1 VCTTDLNLKET
12 IGENFMSDINIH
24 FSREEFSQRKDR
36 VCASLNEQGLDGLL
50 MFKIED
56 MYWLTG
62 YDSDGFSIFGT
73 MFIGTNGQLTHL
85 SRMAD
90 LGNASYSSICEDVRP
105 APDSQ
110 TVTRAEQVKEMLN
123 SLGMQGKRIGIQ
135 VDTMG
140 LTPRLFLQIQSELDG
155 WCKLTI
161 APDFIR
167 ELRLVKSPQE
177 LDYLR
182 QAGKIMD
189 IAMEKTIEATFSG
202 AYEGDIYA
210 TFYDTLFRLGGDLPA
225 HIPPLGSGKSA
236 LNLRYTTKRKHVLEN
251 DQITLEL
258 GVAYRHYHAAS
269 MCVVLT
275 GPEINPR
282 QLSMHETSV
291 IALDAVQSILRAGTT
306 VGEIYD
312 MYKTTLEEN
321 GEKNSVLT
329 VCGYTMGA
337 AWPPTWM
344 EQPMIHAGNPVVL
357 EENMCFF
364 THMILNDRE
373 TGLSMAV
380 AEQAIITAGKPE
392 IITNVRRTPII
403 KD

>member
-1 VCTTDLNLKET
+1 
-12 IGENFMSDINIH
+12 MSDLNIH
-24 FSREEFSQRKDR
+24 FTKEEFSQRQHQVR
-36 VCASLNEQGLDGLL
+36 QSLDEQNLDGALL
-50 MFKIED
+50 FKIED

-62 YDSDGFSIFGT
+62 YDSDGFCIFGS
-73 MFIGTNGQLTHL
+73 MFIGLNEQLTQL
-85 SRMAD
+85 VRPAD
-90 LGNASYSSICEDVRP
+90 LGNANYSSICEDIRTAV
-105 APDSQ
+105 DSQ
-110 TVTRAEQVKEMLN
+110 DITRASQIKEMLA
-123 SLGMQGKRIGIQ
+123 SLNMQGKRIGIQ

-140 LTPRLFLQIQSELDG
+140 LTPRLFLEIQEALTG
-155 WCKLTI
+155 WCELVI
-161 APDFIR
+161 MPDFIR

-182 QAGKIMD
+182 KAGEIMD
-189 IAMEKTIEATFSG
+189 DVLIKTIDATHSG

-210 TFYDTLFRLGGDLPA
+210 TFYDSLFRQGADLPA

-251 DQITLEL
+251 DQVALEL
-258 GVAYRHYHAAS
+258 GVAYRHYHAAC

-275 GPEINPR
+275 GPEINDR
-282 QLSMHETSV
+282 HLKMHETSV
-291 IALDAVQSILRAGTT
+291 KALDKVQSILTPGTT

-312 MYKTTLEEN
+312 SYKKTLEVA
-321 GEKNSVLT
+321 GEHDSVLT

-344 EQPMIHAGNPVVL
+344 EQPMIYPGNPLVL
-357 EENMCFF
+357 EENMSFF

-380 AEQAIITAGKPE
+380 AEQAIITNGAPE
-392 IITNVRRTPII
+392 IITHVPREPVI